1 MGKYILALDQG
12 TSSSRAILF
21 NDRDSH
27 LLLRLNVYAD
37 LPKAGWVEQNPEEIW
52 SSQLAVARAVVQKA
66 QVAPDQ
72 IVAIAITNQRE
83 TTVVWD
89 RATGRPVCNA
99 IVWQCRR
106 TAPLCEKLKTEGYEP
121 LVRERTGL
129 VLDAYFSG
137 TKIAWILDDVEG
149 VRARAKGVSWHLAQ
163 SNPADLEPDGWTGPR
178 DRCSKRVT
186 DHALRYPEA
195 GVGR

>member
-21 NDRDSH
+21 NDRGQPSAIEAQPFTQIYP
-27 LLLRLNVYAD
+27 R
-37 LPKAGWVEQNPEEIW
+37 PGWVEQNPEEIW

-121 LVRERTGL
+121 LVRERTGRFWTPTFGHEVSWNL
-129 VLDAYFSG
+129 A
-137 TKIAWILDDVEG
+137 DVEG
-149 VRARAKGVSWHLAQ
+149 FRARAESVELSFYTVDSWLIW
-163 SNPADLEPDGWTGPR
+163 N
-178 DRCSKRVT
+178 
-186 DHALRYPEA
+186 
-195 GVGR
+195 